1 MLKEH
6 YNPAPLEIAESFQLG
21 TCIRKES
28 ESIADF
34 TVALKKLSIYCNSG
48 VYLKRALR
56 DRFEYG
62 LNHERI
68 QNHLLNT
75 ADLTFE
81 HACEMA
87 RAMEMA
93 EQYAKEFVVGRVL
106 CTSWKSS
113 SLGRGRVTLVV
124 ARRATRRAR
133 PGSGVVTVIV
143 SSTSCRDAKCYK
155 CQQRGHIVPA
165 CKTTVPYKDKNV
177 N

>member
-6 YNPAPLEIAESFQLG
+6 YNPAPLAIAESFQLG

-28 ESIADF
+28 GSIVDF
-34 TVALKKLSIYCNSG
+34 TVALKKLSVYCNSG
-48 VYLKRALR
+48 VYLKRALG
-56 DRFEYG
+56 DRFEYR

-93 EQYAKEFVVGRVL
+93 EQHAKEFVVGSAVHKL
-106 CTSWKSS
+106 EKQQPWKSQGDTCS
-113 SLGRGRVTLVV
+113 NTQGNTQGK
-124 ARRATRRAR
+124 TREQCSHCNSVKHQ
-133 PGSGVVTVIV
+133 PSGCQVLQV
-143 SSTSCRDAKCYK
+143 SAA
-155 CQQRGHIVPA
+155 GHIVPA